1 MTDDEIDFGGNLA
14 DSPPWMAWTL
24 LALVV
29 YCLVAKYL
37 L

>member
-14 DSPPWMAWTL
+14 DSPPWMGLTL
-24 LALVV
+24 IAIAVF
-29 YCLVAKYL
+29 CLVAKYL

>member
-1 MTDDEIDFGGNLA
+1 MDFGGTLEDGPA
-14 DSPPWMAWTL
+14 WMTWTL

-29 YCLVAKYL
+29 FVCVAKYL